1 MTYKDPC
8 TEAREAYEALKIPRM
23 LEWRTG
29 KRHWP
34 ITTDEIMYLNAL
46 CARHID
52 EIGLSTI
59 RIFMRDPDI
68 VYDGGFIEAAFLRV
82 DGGRFDGTEAI
93 SFNRDGSIE
102 FCGWSNS
109 ANERPFTDAFMEWCE
124 WMRRTHV
131 RQGMPR

>member
-8 TEAREAYEALKIPRM
+8 IEAREAYKALRIPRM

-29 KRHWP
+29 KMHWP
-34 ITTDEIMYLNAL
+34 ITTDEILYLNTL

-59 RIFMRDPDI
+59 GVFMRDPDI
-68 VYDGGFIEAAFLRV
+68 VYDSGFIEAAFLMV
-82 DGGRFDGTEAI
+82 DGGCFADLEVI
-93 SFNRDGSIE
+93 SFNRNGSIE
-102 FCGWSNS
+102 FCGWVNS